1 MKIEDKPFL
10 RLDAPFVNISIS
22 WSAQLSRDFVE
33 IKLVPKCFHLTQQ
46 PGQPQTYHIMEYF
59 VSKKHID
66 RTNSNLLFDACV

>member
-46 PGQPQTYHIMEYF
+46 PGHRHIMEYF
-59 VSKKHID
+59 VSKQQDID
-66 RTNSNLLFDACV
+66 GTDSNLVL